1 MTKAETIATFCRM
14 GLQIDPSKG
23 PFDDAEVGEDG
34 EQMPSQAR
42 QWILPSASLHD
53 VYAL

>member
-1 MTKAETIATFCRM
+1 
-14 GLQIDPSKG
+14 LQIDANEG
-23 PFDDAEVGEDG
+23 PFDEVEQNEDG

-53 VYAL
+53 LYAEFQSRFY